1 MRTLIVTLLV
11 AGCSLPGGERYIT
24 KDVLLARRA
33 PQVSIGKDVTYG
45 MGLQVDT
52 TYGTTLVH
60 HGGATFGY
68 HSDMMW
74 LPEHGVGAVILTNG
88 ELGAVLHG
96 QFRRKLLE
104 LLFDGKPEAEASVV
118 AAAKARLDELAT
130 ERKQLV
136 VPADPAEVAK
146 LAPRYKNAALGEVA
160 VEQAGGTTLFDM
172 GEWKIEVA
180 TRKNSDGTVSF
191 VTIGAG
197 FIGENFV
204 AGATA
209 AGKRTLT
216 LRDAQHEYV
225 FEAE

>member
-1 MRTLIVTLLV
+1 L
-11 AGCSLPGGERYIT
+11 
-24 KDVLLARRA
+24 
-33 PQVSIGKDVTYG
+33 
-45 MGLQVDT
+45 
-52 TYGTTLVH
+52 
-60 HGGATFGY
+60 F
-68 HSDMMW
+68 
-74 LPEHGVGAVILTNG
+74 
-88 ELGAVLHG
+88 
-96 QFRRKLLE
+96 E

-118 AAAKARLDELAT
+118 AAAKARLDELAA

-146 LAPRYKNAALGEVA
+146 LAPRYKNATLGEVA
-160 VEQAGGTTLFDM
+160 VKKAGGATLFDM

-180 TRKNSDGTVSF
+180 TRKNADGTVSF

-197 FIGENFV
+197 FIGQNFV
-204 AGATA
+204 TGATA